1 MNALKLNQYLNWLE
15 SVINYRINHVS
26 VSFDGVILHIPKPV
40 FQSDNIEEPVD
51 LFESLNLQSSER
63 IVCLLAIAPYV
74 APWVLNGILKNEQ
87 YRNIMALSTSSINHV
102 ALPTIETAL
111 FVLAGKDI
119 SKRAGAMK
127 LMDENAPL
135 FIQNLVK
142 TPPASAHDPYT
153 TLRILPGFMLDHY
166 LVKGQT
172 FPKESFEDFPAE
184 LLETS
189 YEWEDLIL
197 PYDTMIQVKEVR
209 DWVTFEEIVKKN
221 GDQSTLFK
229 KGCKTLFH
237 GPSGTGKTMAAAL
250 LGKVT
255 GKKVY
260 RIDLS
265 AVVSKYIGETEKN
278 LARIFNRAGNE
289 NWILFFDEADALFGK
304 RGKTKN
310 AHDRYANQEVAYLL
324 QRFESYEGL
333 SILAS
338 NLLENI
344 DTAFYRRFNNI
355 VHFKKPE
362 ADERLKLWQ
371 NNLPKDYLFEDQVD
385 LDEIAHSV
393 NVTGAAIHNIMHRSY
408 MKAVLRGE
416 KVILGTDMY
425 DSLRLEKS
433 KEGQIMI

>member
-1 MNALKLNQYLNWLE
+1 MNTLQSTQYLNWLE
-15 SVINYRINHVS
+15 SVINYRITNLS
-26 VSFDGVILHIPKPV
+26 ESFDDVIHHLPMPD
-40 FQSDNIEEPVD
+40 FQSQSTEEEFD
-51 LFESLNLQSSER
+51 LFENLNLQSSER
-63 IVCLLAIAPYV
+63 SVCLLAIAPYM
-74 APWVLNGILKNEQ
+74 APWILNEFSKIEQ
-87 YRNIMALSTSSINHV
+87 TRVMMALSTSSINQL
-102 ALPTIETAL
+102 ALPTVETAVFL
-111 FVLAGKDI
+111 LAGNDI
-119 SKRAGAMK
+119 QQRIESMK
-127 LMDENAPL
+127 LLDENAPL
-135 FIQNLVK
+135 FIENLVK

-153 TLRILPGFMLDHY
+153 TLRLLPAFMLDHY

-172 FPKESFEDFPAE
+172 LPKESFEDFPAE

-197 PYDTMIQVKEVR
+197 PYDTMMQVKEVR

-221 GDQSTLFK
+221 GDQSILFK

-250 LGKVT
+250 LGKAT

-278 LARIFNRAGNE
+278 LARIFNRASSE

-333 SILAS
+333 TVLAS

-355 VHFKKPE
+355 VHFKKPQ
-362 ADERLKLWQ
+362 ADERVKLWQ
-371 NNLPKDYLFEDQVD
+371 NNLPEGYVFDNQVD
-385 LDEIAHSV
+385 LDEIARNV

-416 KVILGTDMY
+416 KVILGKDMY